1 MTILEMSTIVFP
13 KLRGTEAQCAW
24 AEKLRANAVASATQ
38 AVAAAD
44 YDQSILAVICASVFD
59 RYQVPVSRDGGLKA
73 HGQLPDPNRV
83 RELEFYYQFFA
94 KASRA
99 NRPVWVVLGR
109 ALLPLYYGWLMSQAC
124 TQDRASWWVDS
135 RDHRH
140 PRMASSVPWA
150 SVLEAV
156 RREVALVA

>member
-1 MTILEMSTIVFP
+1 MTTREMSSIVLP
-13 KLRGTEAQCAW
+13 KLKGSEAQCAW
-24 AEKLRANAVASATQ
+24 AEKLRASALASATK
-38 AVAAAD
+38 AVAAVE

-59 RYQVPVSRDGGLKA
+59 RYHVPISRDGGLKA
-73 HGQLPDPNRV
+73 HGQLPDPDRM
-83 RELEFYYQFFA
+83 RELEFYYQFYS

-109 ALLPLYYGWLMSQAC
+109 ALLPLYYAWLLSQAG

-135 RDHRH
+135 RDNRH
-140 PRMASSVPWA
+140 PRMANSVPWA

-156 RREVALVA
+156 RREVASVA